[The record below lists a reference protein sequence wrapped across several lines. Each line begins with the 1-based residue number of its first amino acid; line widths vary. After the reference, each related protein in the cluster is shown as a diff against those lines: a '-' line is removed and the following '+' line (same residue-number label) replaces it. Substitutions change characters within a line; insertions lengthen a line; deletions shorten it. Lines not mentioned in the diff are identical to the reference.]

1 MRVNNFNLELGMQP
15 LDRISG
21 PSSSSSS
28 RPTSPAPP
36 ASAFGEELMNA
47 MGRLDETQ
55 RVAEQKS
62 VEAAQ
67 GAGNV
72 HEVALALEQADV
84 TLKVAVKARNKVV
97 EAYQEI
103 MRMQV

>member
-1 MRVNNFNLELGMQP
+1 MPLNNINLEMGIRP
-15 LDRISG
+15 LDSTRPAS
-21 PSSSSSS
+21 PSSASPSSAS
-28 RPTSPAPP
+28 
-36 ASAFGEELMNA
+36 SAFGVELMNA
-47 MGRLDETQ
+47 MSRLDDTQ
-55 RVAEQKS
+55 RIAEQKS
-62 VEAAQ
+62 VETAQ

>member
-1 MRVNNFNLELGMQP
+1 MRINNFNLELGIQP
-15 LDRISG
+15 LENMRPTQ
-21 PSSSSSS
+21 PSS
-28 RPTSPAPP
+28 PTPP
-36 ASAFGEELMNA
+36 SSAFGAELMNA
-47 MGRLDETQ
+47 MSRLDETQ
-55 RVAEQKS
+55 RVAETKS

-97 EAYQEI
+97 EAYQEM

>member
-1 MRVNNFNLELGMQP
+1 MRVNNFNLELGIPSIDGMRSVQP
-15 LDRISG
+15 SA
-21 PSSSSSS
+21 PSS
-28 RPTSPAPP
+28 PVQP
-36 ASAFGEELMNA
+36 SAFGAELTNA
-47 MGRLDETQ
+47 MNRLDETQ

-97 EAYQEI
+97 EAYQEM

>member
-1 MRVNNFNLELGMQP
+1 MRINNVNLELGIQP
-15 LDRISG
+15 LDNMRSPQ
-21 PSSSSSS
+21 PSS
-28 RPTSPAPP
+28 PMPP
-36 ASAFGEELMNA
+36 ASAFGAELMSA
-47 MGRLDETQ
+47 MSRLDETQ

-97 EAYQEI
+97 EAYQEM

>member
-1 MRVNNFNLELGMQP
+1 MRIDNVNLELGIQRP
-15 LDRISG
+15 GPIAGPRPSSVASVG
-21 PSSSSSS
+21 PSS
-28 RPTSPAPP
+28 
-36 ASAFGEELMNA
+36 FGAELMSA
-47 MGRLDETQ
+47 MSKVDETQ

-67 GAGNV
+67 GAGNI

-84 TLKVAVKARNKVV
+84 TMKVAVRARNKVV